1 MSEAL
6 DGKAMDRVVIVPAAS
21 ALKEYRDYSV
31 YMCLPHRFFR
41 PSVRMAF
48 YTNNNIDRHIP
59 KILSRIESISPD
71 EIESKAD
78 LSENQRAKLRTL
90 LKNLKAKR
98 IEEWRK
104 WKFKI
109 IFLTPTDSLETLKLP
124 TDIEN
129 DLTSK
134 SKAQRRIAFARN
146 QRYVS
151 LSSLEKGPRY
161 TSELRFD

>member
-6 DGKAMDRVVIVPAAS
+6 DRKSADRVVIVPAAS
-21 ALKEYRDYSV
+21 ALNEYLNHSV
-31 YMCLPHRFFR
+31 YMCLPHRFFQ

-48 YTNNNIDRHIP
+48 YTNNKIDRHIP

-78 LSENQRAKLRTL
+78 LSESQRAKLRTL
-90 LKNLKAKR
+90 LKNLETNR
-98 IEEWRK
+98 VEEWRK

-109 IFLTPTDSLETLKLP
+109 IFLTPADSSETLVLAH
-124 TDIEN
+124 DIEN
-129 DLTSK
+129 DLK
-134 SKAQRRIAFARN
+134 SSTHRRIAFARN

-151 LSSLEKGPRY
+151 LSSLEKEPKY